1 MKVASACE
9 AHYIDLMPHN
19 PLGPL
24 NTASIIHLAH
34 ADGGRAVILTCT
46 IIHWHAY
53 ECSTSLY
60 NSV

>member
-34 ADGGRAVILTCT
+34 ADGGRAVILIMHDYLLAC
-46 IIHWHAY
+46 I
-53 ECSTSLY
+53 
-60 NSV
+60 